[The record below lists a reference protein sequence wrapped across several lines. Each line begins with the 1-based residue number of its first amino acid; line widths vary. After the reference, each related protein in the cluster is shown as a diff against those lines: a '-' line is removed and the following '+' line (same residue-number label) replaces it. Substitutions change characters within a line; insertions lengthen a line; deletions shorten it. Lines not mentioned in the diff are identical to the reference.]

1 MIDQI
6 HWDIPASPQ
15 EIPLIA
21 AAISPELYESMLAEG
36 WWHLE
41 SYLWRIMY
49 DFEWHDWEN
58 RRKVMHL
65 RYRMKDFTFSK
76 SQRSLFRKNADLN
89 YKIQPLKYI
98 DDEKHILF
106 VKHSQRF
113 DKRVPQ
119 SILEMT
125 PRWLT
130 APNMSWECL
139 IYKKEQLI
147 ACSFFDMT
155 GSATASIY
163 AMFDPEE
170 SKRSLGVLSM
180 CLEIQN
186 AISKRHALFYPGYAY
201 FNPSHMDYKKQFH
214 NTEYFNWSSLKWIQA
229 DRELANRDGFANIKK
244 VEGFDP
250 TLFVS

>member
-1 MIDQI
+1 MTDIVK
-6 HWDIPASPQ
+6 WDIPDSPQ
-15 EIPLIA
+15 DIPLIA
-21 AAISPELYESMLAEG
+21 AAVGPEVYEQLLAEG

-65 RYRMKDFTFSK
+65 RYKLTDFEFSK
-76 SQRSLFRKNADLN
+76 SQRSVFRKNADLKF
-89 YKIQPLKYI
+89 KIQPLRYI
-98 DDEKHILF
+98 DEEKHKLF

-113 DKRVPQ
+113 SKRVPQ

-130 APNMSWECL
+130 EPNMSWECL
-139 IYKKEQLI
+139 IYRMDRLI

-155 GSATASIY
+155 PGTTASIY
-163 AMFDPEE
+163 AMFDPDE
-170 SKRSLGVLSM
+170 SKRSLGILTM

-186 AISKRHALFYPGYAY
+186 AISQEQKIFYPGYAY
-201 FNPSHMDYKKQFH
+201 FDPSHMDYKKQFH
-214 NTEYFNWSSLKWIQA
+214 NTEYFNWESGRWVA
-229 DRELANRDGFANIKK
+229 VDRELANRKGFSNIGTMKGN
-244 VEGFDP
+244 V
-250 TLFVS
+250 